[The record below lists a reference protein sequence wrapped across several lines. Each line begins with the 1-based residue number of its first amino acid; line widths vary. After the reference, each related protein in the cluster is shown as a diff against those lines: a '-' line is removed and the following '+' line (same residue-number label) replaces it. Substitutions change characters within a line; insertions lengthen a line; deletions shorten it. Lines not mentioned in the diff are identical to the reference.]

1 MAGRPKTMAKRVAEI
16 EARAYQVDEDLCA
29 LRPAR
34 VAKCAGNEGDD
45 DLARM
50 WNEAAMAVVGAS
62 FAVADL
68 LCCLEERA
76 RLDFEAL
83 QQQRDQQRA

>member
-16 EARAYQVDEDLCA
+16 EERAFQLDEDLCA
-29 LRPAR
+29 LRPAQY
-34 VAKCAGNEGDD
+34 AEIAGKEGDD
-45 DLARM
+45 DLAVM
-50 WNEAAMAVVGAS
+50 WNEAARAVVGAS